1 MYYTGGECWQW
12 GKLCMCGARGDVG
25 TLHFAQNYY
34 ESKTAKN

>member
-1 MYYTGGECWQW
+1 MYYAGGECWQW
-12 GKLCMCGARGDVG
+12 GKCGGRGDVG